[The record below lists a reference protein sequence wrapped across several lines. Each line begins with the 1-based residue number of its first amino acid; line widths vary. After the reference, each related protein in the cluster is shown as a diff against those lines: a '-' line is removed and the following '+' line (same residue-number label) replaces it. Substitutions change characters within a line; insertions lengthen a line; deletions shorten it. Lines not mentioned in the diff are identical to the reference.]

1 VLERGVYLREHI
13 NVEITSKLITKE
25 VFMAVPSVPISPLAD
40 YVVAVAEASSN
51 KTASGLYLPDNA
63 TEKPKTAKVVA
74 VGPGKIGDDNERVPV
89 NLKVGD
95 RIVYKSYSTTDV
107 KVGDVEYILVREEDV
122 LATVS
127 K

>member
-1 VLERGVYLREHI
+1 
-13 NVEITSKLITKE
+13 
-25 VFMAVPSVPISPLAD
+25 MSVPINPLSD
-40 YVVAVAEASSN
+40 YIVAVAESTSN

-74 VGPGKIGDDNERVPV
+74 IGPGKIGDDNERVPI

-95 RIVYKSYSTTDV
+95 KIVYKSYSTTDV
-107 KVGDVEYILVREEDV
+107 KIGDKEYILVREEDV
-122 LATVS
+122 LATV